1 VILAK
6 GVERPQR
13 SDTAGSRKDS
23 DSGKRSPSSLTPLPT
38 QWVYDGQHFCGRVEV
53 IDGTFVAVDV
63 DEKIIGRFKTLRQAT
78 RALPAGGAS

>member
-1 VILAK
+1 VGGVK
-6 GVERPQR
+6 GAEPPQR
-13 SDTAGSRKDS
+13 ADAAGPQKKSDF
-23 DSGKRSPSSLTPLPT
+23 GKRSPSSLPPLPT